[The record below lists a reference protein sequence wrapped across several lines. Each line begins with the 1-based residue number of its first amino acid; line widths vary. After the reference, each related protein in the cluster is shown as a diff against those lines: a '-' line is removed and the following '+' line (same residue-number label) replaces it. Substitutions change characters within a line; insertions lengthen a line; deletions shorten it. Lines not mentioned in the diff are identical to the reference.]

1 MTVEFRIDREDRI
14 VYGVI
19 KGEVDVNEV
28 LAGLEDVISRDDYEP
43 ELDGITDL
51 RDMRWESDQGDLRR
65 LVHFLIEHREKIGKS
80 RSAVVVSSDRAYGM
94 TRMFEV
100 FSEQAPIK
108 VRVFRDFDKA
118 KAWVLES
125 RHEAG

>member
-1 MTVEFRIDREDRI
+1 MTVEFRIDKEDRI
-14 VYGVI
+14 VYGVL
-19 KGEVDVNEV
+19 KGEVDVSEV
-28 LAGLEDVISRDDYEP
+28 LAGLEKVISSDDYEP

-51 RDMRWESDQGDLRR
+51 RAMKWESDQGDLRL
-65 LVHFLIEHREKIGKS
+65 LVHFLIENRKRIGKS
-80 RSAVVVSSDRAYGM
+80 RSAVVVSGDRTYGM

-118 KAWVLES
+118 KRWVLEG
-125 RHEAG
+125 RPKAG